1 MNDHWYFDDDDD
13 DDDDDIRYKHV
24 SAMTHMS
31 PPISQ
36 FRD

>member
-13 DDDDDIRYKHV
+13 DDDDDDKHV

-31 PPISQ
+31 PPISKL
-36 FRD
+36 RY